1 MVNLNDRLEDVGDPS
16 SESNDHEK
24 AAFRKPIVSSE
35 GDDVPAVS
43 LGDSVKESSRS
54 VFCKKSLIR
63 SKDTLPVIMH
73 QIQMRPIRGI

>member
-35 GDDVPAVS
+35 GDAVPAVS
-43 LGDSVKESSRS
+43 LGDSVKESSGRLLICNH
-54 VFCKKSLIR
+54 VSLLF
-63 SKDTLPVIMH
+63 SHAFDSAETE
-73 QIQMRPIRGI
+73 